1 MIRNIIFDLGNV
13 LISFRP
19 DEYLKNNNYPEEKRD
34 IILKDIFMSPEWLLL
49 DNGTIDIK
57 EAIERIEKK
66 SILKRADIVSVFN
79 KRTEIMF
86 PLDDNVKMLPALRK
100 EGFKLY
106 YLSNFPVDTFFEIK
120 NSYSFFKYFDGGI
133 ISAEVKHS
141 KPDPA
146 FYLILME
153 KYNLKAEECFFIDD
167 IEVNVK
173 TAEALGMECLFTAGS
188 TGISNDFM
196 MTYFT

>member
-86 PLDDNVKMLPALRK
+86 PLMI
-100 EGFKLY
+100 
-106 YLSNFPVDTFFEIK
+106 T
-120 NSYSFFKYFDGGI
+120 
-133 ISAEVKHS
+133 
-141 KPDPA
+141 
-146 FYLILME
+146 
-153 KYNLKAEECFFIDD
+153 
-167 IEVNVK
+167 
-173 TAEALGMECLFTAGS
+173 
-188 TGISNDFM
+188 
-196 MTYFT
+196 

>member
-13 LISFRP
+13 LLSFRP
-19 DEYLKNNNYPEEKRD
+19 DGYLKNNNYTEEKRS

-49 DNGTIDIK
+49 DNGTIDTRK
-57 EAIERIEKK
+57 AIDRIEKK
-66 SILKRADIVSVFN
+66 SILKRAEIASVFN

-86 PLDDNVKMLPALRK
+86 PLDDNIKMLPVLLK

-167 IEVNVK
+167 TEINVT
-173 TAEALGMECLFTAGS
+173 TAESLGMKGYYTAGS
-188 TGISNDFM
+188 ELLNL
-196 MTYFT
+196 YEVL